1 MLLFMALLIMIPAD
15 RQKLLASFKTMPTP
29 SRSLPERSYNCRMKF
44 RIRKRHWIFFA
55 PLFAINMLGL
65 VLTSWRSQLLMDIRI
80 VLLMLLCSAL
90 IAFVTALVLVNVF
103 ERTSSTTGRANR
115 S

>member
-1 MLLFMALLIMIPAD
+1 
-15 RQKLLASFKTMPTP
+15 
-29 SRSLPERSYNCRMKF
+29 MKF
-44 RIRKRHWIFFA
+44 RVRKRHWIFFV

-65 VLTSWRSQLLMDIRI
+65 VLTSWRSQVSIDVRI
-80 VLLMLLCSAL
+80 VLLMLFCSAL

-103 ERTSSTTGRANR
+103 ERTFSTTGRANG